1 MPFSHVVEN
10 KQVILER
17 SSDTCSQHLPLQS
30 LRLYIERQIVNIE
43 VGILPD
49 LLQRLTALRMCIQIG
64 ICLVSPAQ
72 NIIPVVR
79 WNSVAKN
86 FELAENCIDR

>member
-1 MPFSHVVEN
+1 MPPSHVVKN

-17 SSDTCSQHLPLQS
+17 SSDTLSQHLPVQS
-30 LRLYIERQIVNIE
+30 RRVHIERQIVDI
-43 VGILPD
+43 GGAILPD
-49 LLQRLTALRMCIQIG
+49 LLEKLIALRMCIQIG

-72 NIIPVVR
+72 NIIVIVR
-79 WNSVAKN
+79 WSSVAKN